1 MADDYKPIEKG
12 NSQLIKRR
20 SGRGR
25 FLGPKTDLTS
35 FDYSRVGKAHVDH
48 IDNEYQ
54 TGFTGN
60 RKEKDPTEFVDH
72 SSRFGPGEQVDYT
85 KRDIDSE
92 RGPNAD
98 ANYEKLSADDGQL
111 IQKKPGERYRNTKND
126 GGFLRG
132 GAALKAERIV
142 EDQERIGK
150 FLTTPKGALFTIK
163 QAILQN
169 QNSDRETNVYN
180 PLSLTTS
187 LIDTLSTR
195 PLRHIN
201 EVTSPFSSIG
211 NFFRFLSGT
220 NTTEQGRKNGNS
232 ISNNRSVEN
241 LKPDVDTFGGKV
253 DNKSTNNFE
262 RNATITNDNNLAR
275 FPKLFD
281 RGSKS
286 KYEDESFEGGN
297 KKANEFFNVKSE
309 FSRTLQV
316 RYGGRLG
323 QTKKL
328 DSNTELPEDF
338 IKFRIRDVVNG
349 RWIIFPAIFTAGITD
364 NSAAT
369 YNSINYIGRPD
380 AVHIYQNRTRSV
392 SFGFRVV
399 ALNEEDIPIIWQKMN
414 YLKGLTNPQFKEFFS
429 DTEGQTRTNSTR
441 PVAPIVNL
449 TIGDMFVNTPGYFTS
464 ISVNVANSSTWE
476 TREGIQYPH
485 VCDVSCEFT
494 YIGKEVPT
502 MLGENYSGFGDNVKP
517 EASEQLQV
525 RGLDSDIN
533 GQVNNILSKL
543 TGADELQI
551 RGLDTSFEDSPF
563 LKPTLTK
570 KQQRKADAERRRQLT
585 KPFSRERREL
595 RRQQKQTR
603 KARYA

>member
-12 NSQLIKRR
+12 KSQLIKLRAN
-20 SGRGR
+20 
-25 FLGPKTDLTS
+25 LTS
-35 FDYSRVGKAHVDH
+35 FDYSRAGTAHVDH
-48 IDNEYQ
+48 IDNKYQ

-72 SSRFGPGEQVDYT
+72 SSRFGTGEQADYT
-85 KRDIDSE
+85 KRDIASE

-132 GAALKAERIV
+132 GAALKVERIA

-169 QNSDRETNVYN
+169 QNSDRETNIYN

-195 PLRHIN
+195 PQRHIN
-201 EVTSPFSSIG
+201 EVTSPFSSLG

-253 DNKSTNNFE
+253 DNKSPNNFE
-262 RNATITNDNNLAR
+262 RNATITNDNDLVR

-316 RYGGRLG
+316 RYGGELG
-323 QTKKL
+323 KTKKL
-328 DSNTELPEDF
+328 DSNTELPKDF

-349 RWIIFPAIFTAGITD
+349 RWIIFPAIFTSGITD
-364 NSAAT
+364 SSQAS

-399 ALNEEDIPIIWQKMN
+399 ALNEEDIAVIWKKMN
-414 YLKGLTNPQFKEFFS
+414 HLKGLTNPQFKQFFS
-429 DTEGQTRTNSTR
+429 DTSTTDNTR

-464 ISVNVANSSTWE
+464 ISVNVANSATWDTE
-476 TREGIQYPH
+476 DGYQYPH

-502 MLGENYSGFGDNVKP
+502 MLGENYSGFGETRKLNLDG
-517 EASEQLQV
+517 SESLK
-525 RGLDSDIN
+525 DD
-533 GQVNNILSKL
+533 
-543 TGADELQI
+543 LQI
-551 RGLDTSFEDSPF
+551 RGLDGVPVLPNIPGFRS
-563 LKPTLTK
+563 PTLTK
-570 KQQRKADAERRRQLT
+570 KQQRQSDTQARRQTT
-585 KPFSRERREL
+585 KPFSKERREL

-603 KARYA
+603 RAKFA

>member
-12 NSQLIKRR
+12 NSQLIE
-20 SGRGR
+20 
-25 FLGPKTDLTS
+25 LTSKLSS
-35 FDYSRVGKAHVDH
+35 FDYTNVGEPH
-48 IDNEYQ
+48 
-54 TGFTGN
+54 
-60 RKEKDPTEFVDH
+60 
-72 SSRFGPGEQVDYT
+72 YT
-85 KRDIDSE
+85 DLKRNVASE
-92 RGPNAD
+92 RGPSAD
-98 ANYEKLSADDGQL
+98 SNYEKLSADDGQL

-132 GAALKAERIV
+132 GAALKAERIA

-150 FLTTPKGALFTIK
+150 FLTTPKGVLFTIK

-169 QNSDRETNVYN
+169 QNSDRETNIYN
-180 PLSLTTS
+180 PLSLSTS

-195 PLRHIN
+195 PQRHVN
-201 EVTSPFSSIG
+201 EVTSPFSSLG

-220 NTTEQGRKNGNS
+220 NTTEQSRKNGNS

-253 DNKSTNNFE
+253 DFIGE
-262 RNATITNDNNLAR
+262 RNATITNDNDLVR
-275 FPKLFD
+275 FSKLSE

-316 RYGGRLG
+316 RYGGKLG
-323 QTKKL
+323 ETKKL
-328 DSNTELPEDF
+328 NSNTELPKDF

-349 RWIIFPAIFTAGITD
+349 RWIIFPAIFTSGITD
-364 NSAAT
+364 SSQAS
-369 YNSINYIGRPD
+369 YNPINYIGRPD

-399 ALNEEDIPIIWQKMN
+399 ALNEEDIAVIWKKMN
-414 YLKGLTNPQFKEFFS
+414 HLKGLTNPQFKQFFS
-429 DTEGQTRTNSTR
+429 DTSTTDNTR

-464 ISVNVANSSTWE
+464 ISVNVANSATWDTE
-476 TREGIQYPH
+476 DGYQYPH

-502 MLGENYSGFGDNVKP
+502 MLGENYSGFGETRKLNLDG
-517 EASEQLQV
+517 SETLK
-525 RGLDSDIN
+525 DD
-533 GQVNNILSKL
+533 
-543 TGADELQI
+543 LQI
-551 RGLDTSFEDSPF
+551 RGLDGVPVLPNIPGFRS
-563 LKPTLTK
+563 PTLTK
-570 KQQRKADAERRRQLT
+570 KQQRQSDREARKKTT
-585 KPFSRERREL
+585 KPFSKERRQL
-595 RRQQKQTR
+595 RRQQTQTR
-603 KARYA
+603 KDKFA